1 MDARQK
7 HLAVRVSTVA
17 PAGIQQGE
25 ERGLLAP
32 ARLYIAGDDSR
43 DEALNH
49 EVSRLADGRSN
60 GQTRTRRV
68 ENETGLIVFD
78 SVERMSREKRSME
91 NDRCNAQATVRIA
104 DDRKKGWIKGGEY
117 IEKR

>member
-7 HLAVRVSTVA
+7 HLAVRVSTV
-17 PAGIQQGE
+17 AGIQQGE

-60 GQTRTRRV
+60 GQTCTRRV
-68 ENETGLIVFD
+68 ENETGLIVD

-104 DDRKKGWIKGGEY
+104 DDRKKGWMKGGEY

>member
-32 ARLYIAGDDSR
+32 ARLYTAGDDSR

-60 GQTRTRRV
+60 GQTCTRRV
-68 ENETGLIVFD
+68 ENETGFVIVD
-78 SVERMSREKRSME
+78 SVERMSHEKRSME
-91 NDRCNAQATVRIA
+91 NDRCAM
-104 DDRKKGWIKGGEY
+104 RKQPFESQTIG
-117 IEKR
+117 KRVG